1 MTSQNIDP
9 KIKANAISAYLLLFI
24 SGAFLFNKEN
34 HLLNNSFVKSHTK
47 VALLLH
53 FGFLF
58 TYIIFISFGLGF
70 NISILNY
77 SLNQIIA
84 STLFIILFGALLF
97 GIYKANTGEEFNLIH
112 TVKLK
117 NGNIFDRK
125 EENTLSEKDKL
136 SVILSR
142 TPFIGY
148 LVYPKLKENPVI
160 QNSIKLNMIVTF
172 IIFLLYIFGNPNLA
186 TLLLLI
192 YIIIVVFL
200 SINLVTRSEIVNI
213 NLESIPNLKDIILLI
228 ISLSKYLKLYF
239 SKKEFRLF
247 KEILEETKKEDALRL
262 ENDEKTLSEKP
273 DFKLPSILVYIP
285 VINVTS
291 LFNLNSKLQKHI
303 VNGIIISVLF
313 ILSWLV
319 LGFDNKVQI
328 LLAFPL
334 FFGIGHLKT
343 DLSYETPLFYDIY
356 RVVKFILTKIKN
368 LFSFL
373 HKKHKEE
380 KNETL
385 KVGE

>member
-58 TYIIFISFGLGF
+58 TYIIFISFWLGF

-84 STLFIILFGALLF
+84 STLFIILFWALLF
-97 GIYKANTGEEFNLIH
+97 WIYKANTWEEFNLIH

-117 NGNIFDRK
+117 NWNIFDRK

-172 IIFLLYIFGNPNLA
+172 IIFLLYIFWNPNLA

-303 VNGIIISVLF
+303 VNWIIISVLF

-319 LGFDNKVQI
+319 LWFDNKVQI

-334 FFGIGHLKT
+334 FFGIWHLKT